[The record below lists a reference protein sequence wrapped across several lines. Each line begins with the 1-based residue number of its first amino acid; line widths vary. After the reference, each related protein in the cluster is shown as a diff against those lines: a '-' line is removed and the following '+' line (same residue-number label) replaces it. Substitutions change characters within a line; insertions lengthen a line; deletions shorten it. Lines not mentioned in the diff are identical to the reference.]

1 MELMT
6 RIDIPASEWKMKAGA
21 KVLLVGSCFAD
32 EIGEKMVRGGFEAMV
47 NPFGTLYNPASIAA
61 SLLRALSE
69 KEVALPRS
77 YEFPTVNT
85 SLSMSTTSVDRHR
98 RHRLTDI
105 DDVVFEDVKAGVWH
119 SWMHHSSFSS
129 ADPAELVARINR
141 TTHEVAAFL
150 READVLIVTFGTAII
165 YRLKETGM
173 LVANCHKQPDNL
185 FVREW
190 LNAYD
195 IVDQWQMLLQLLESV
210 NPKLKVI
217 FTVSPI
223 RHKRD
228 GYHVNQISKGIL
240 LQAVDEMDVEY
251 YPAYEI
257 MMDEL
262 RDYRFYASDMIHPS
276 DTAVEYIWQ
285 RFQDTYFDNITKD
298 AVAKATKE
306 WHRHQHRPI
315 VSK

>member
-173 LVANCHKQPDNL
+173 LVVNCHKQPDNL

-240 LQAVDEMDVEY
+240 LQAGHHQLVGHLDIATLRLYHQLQDV
-251 YPAYEI
+251 
-257 MMDEL
+257 
-262 RDYRFYASDMIHPS
+262 
-276 DTAVEYIWQ
+276 
-285 RFQDTYFDNITKD
+285 
-298 AVAKATKE
+298 
-306 WHRHQHRPI
+306 
-315 VSK
+315 